1 MSLQLRFGIAGAAL
15 GLVIGITGSLV
26 AGVPIG
32 ILILR
37 ALIAAVVVGVLGLV
51 LHAVVNAFLPELLS
65 ESAAGGDD
73 GIEPGQSVNI
83 TLPEEGFPEDHHA
96 AALRDASGADQAAPL
111 RQAVVSHY
119 SDDSGADGAEDPDGI
134 IEEVSED
141 RRSRPI
147 GADATEYAGFNE
159 AAFYDG
165 VDRLPDIG
173 GFSEQF
179 QPGEASQE
187 ASDDAPDIASARA
200 PSGGSSKRSGQTNMD
215 PSLIAQA
222 IRTALKKD
230 DR

>member
-1 MSLQLRFGIAGAAL
+1 
-15 GLVIGITGSLV
+15 LV

-32 ILILR
+32 KLILR
-37 ALIAAVVVGVLGLV
+37 AVIAAVIVGVLGLV
-51 LHAVVNAFLPELLS
+51 LHAVVNTFLPELINETAS
-65 ESAAGGDD
+65 GGED
-73 GIEPGQSVNI
+73 GLEPGQSVDI
-83 TLPEEGFPEDHHA
+83 TLPEEGFPEGHQA
-96 AALRDASGADQAAPL
+96 AAHHEAAIEDQATPL
-111 RQAVVSHY
+111 RQAAGGMFGDDAVS
-119 SDDSGADGAEDPDGI
+119 DGADEPDGM

-141 RRSRPI
+141 RRARPI
-147 GADATEYAGFNE
+147 GADASDDAGFNE

-179 QPGEASQE
+179 QPGESEQE
-187 ASDDAPDIASARA
+187 ASSEAPDMASDRL
-200 PSGGSSKRSGQTNMD
+200 PSGGRSKGNGQTNMD